1 MIRKYVVLFSISIL
15 TGQNLLDESFN
26 NPDNLPGGWQFIPDS
41 YPTNTGQWQIS
52 SWENNFNTNAPSAT
66 YYWSP
71 SVPNSF
77 AYPYDGHYLYSP
89 VMNVESETNVIVR
102 FQIALDGYPSPSGHY
117 NGMNIEYNSDGGEWV
132 TALNYEISAGGGTV
146 DIYPRVE
153 SFYAS
158 MENTLQLR
166 WETYGTNSYYIDAW
180 HVDDVKVDVIPSI
193 SNVSIQSNNED
204 DNQKGIPGDI
214 VSLFFTLPSN
224 PDPGSPF
231 VLINSTEVPITNTD
245 NLNYCLLYTSP
256 SPRDS

>member
-1 MIRKYVVLFSISIL
+1 MIKKYIVFFSISIL
-15 TGQNLLDESFN
+15 SSQNLLDESFN
-26 NPDNLPGGWQFIPDS
+26 NPDDLPGGWQFIPES
-41 YPTNTGQWQIS
+41 YPTNTGQWQI
-52 SWENNFNTNAPSAT
+52 NNWAGAFNINAPSAT

-77 AYPYDGHYLYSP
+77 AYPYEGHYMYSP
-89 VMNVESETNVIVR
+89 IIYVDSLTNAMISFLVA
-102 FQIALDGYPSPSGHY
+102 FDGYQSPAGHF
-117 NGMNIEYNSDGGEWV
+117 NGINFEYKSDGGEWV

-158 MENTLQLR
+158 MESTLQLR

-214 VSLFFTLPSN
+214 VSLSFTLPSN

-231 VLINSTEVPITNTD
+231 VLINSTEVPIINTD
-245 NLNYCLLYTSP
+245 NLNYVAEYTLSLIHI
-256 SPRDS
+256 